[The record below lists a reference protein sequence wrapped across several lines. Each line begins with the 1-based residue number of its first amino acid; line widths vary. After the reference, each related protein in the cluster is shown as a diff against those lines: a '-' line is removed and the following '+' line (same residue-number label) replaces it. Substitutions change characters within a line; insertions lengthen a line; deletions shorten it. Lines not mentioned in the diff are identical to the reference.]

1 MWMSDFAAVFSKMIE
16 NGYGD
21 DDLADLTDE

>member
-1 MWMSDFAAVFSKMIE
+1 MWMSDFAALFSKMIE
-16 NGYGD
+16 NGYGE